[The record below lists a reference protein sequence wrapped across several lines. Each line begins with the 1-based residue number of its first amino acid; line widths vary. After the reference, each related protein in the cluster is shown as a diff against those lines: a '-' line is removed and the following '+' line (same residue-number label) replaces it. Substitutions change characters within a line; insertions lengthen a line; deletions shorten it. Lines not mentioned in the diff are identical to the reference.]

1 MYKRQVEAK
10 VIDKAGSWY
19 SFDGNRIGQG
29 RENVKKYMEDNPE
42 IFEQVE
48 QLLLDSLKQKD
59 EKKNDDEAADIP
71 VSYTHL
77 DVYKRQAR
85 GRSQDPR

>member
-1 MYKRQVEAK
+1 MQSEAK

-29 RENVKKYMEDNPE
+29 RENVKKYNGRQPGNLRTGRAAFARFLET
-42 IFEQVE
+42 
-48 QLLLDSLKQKD
+48 KD

-71 VSYTHL
+71 GIDDGEIFIDEDGVIIE
-77 DVYKRQAR
+77 
-85 GRSQDPR
+85 